1 MPPGLQTVEIAGG
14 LGRVLRMKRNHG
26 VMLSALVGLALLATA
41 CGSSSSSGSTTTS
54 TQGTTASSTT
64 ATTGAGSATDT
75 AAFCKDAATVKSE
88 LLVWTGAT
96 PGSPSAA
103 AEPVAQTLQTLAA
116 ESPAAIKAQVQDLQS
131 TFVQLEKYD
140 TVTDPNTLLQEGPLT
155 TGHVTPD
162 SNALGTYV
170 NAHC

>member
-1 MPPGLQTVEIAGG
+1 MADVGKAVFSAIEARMTVAMGYMPTAR
-14 LGRVLRMKRNHG
+14 GRLK
-26 VMLSALVGLALLATA
+26 
-41 CGSSSSSGSTTTS
+41 
-54 TQGTTASSTT
+54 ASVCPECSKMRTE
-64 ATTGAGSATDT
+64 
-75 AAFCKDAATVKSE
+75 DAATAKSE